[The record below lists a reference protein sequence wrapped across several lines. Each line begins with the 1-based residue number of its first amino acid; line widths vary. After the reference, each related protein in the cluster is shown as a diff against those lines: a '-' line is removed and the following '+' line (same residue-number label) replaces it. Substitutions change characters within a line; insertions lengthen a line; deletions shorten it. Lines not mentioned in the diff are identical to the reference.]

1 MSKTFNVSIITPG
14 KIPLEIEVESLITE
28 TNDGRVE
35 FKANH
40 IPIILSTIPCKTI
53 LVSAIGK
60 EDIFTSSG
68 IIYLKNNKLKFC
80 CDAAERKEDIDV
92 ERAKESKA
100 RAEERLKKQKEIDIE
115 RAKRSLARA
124 IKRINIVSING

>member
-14 KIPLEIEVESLITE
+14 KSPIEIEVESLITE
-28 TNDGRVE
+28 TSDGMVE

-53 LVSAIGK
+53 LITTIGK
-60 EDIFTSSG
+60 EYIFTSSG
-68 IIYLKNNKLKFC
+68 VIYLKDNKLRFC
-80 CDAAERKEDIDV
+80 CDAVEKKEDIDI
-92 ERAKESKA
+92 ERAKKSKE
-100 RAEERLKKQKEIDIE
+100 RAELRLKKQKEIDVE

-124 IKRINIVSING
+124 NKRIDITSING